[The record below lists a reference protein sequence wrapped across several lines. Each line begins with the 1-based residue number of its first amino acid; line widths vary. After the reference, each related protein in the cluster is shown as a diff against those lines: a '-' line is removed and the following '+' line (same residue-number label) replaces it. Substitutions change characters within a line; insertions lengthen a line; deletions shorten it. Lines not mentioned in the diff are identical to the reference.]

1 MSEAPSG
8 AAIVTQMKPV
18 GVFIDG
24 RHLQVD
30 ARMTILQAAESE
42 GVYIPTLCHD
52 PRLAPA
58 ARCGL
63 CVVEVAGLGMVQ
75 ACETPVSEGLEI
87 VTLSPAIAE
96 ARKSGSTNFFLT
108 TTPTA
113 SLPATTPARRV
124 STFPVTSRRSP
135 RVTMPGP
142 FGSSKNASLSPASS
156 AGCAR
161 GLARAPAGVRRW
173 MGSR

>member
-1 MSEAPSG
+1 
-8 AAIVTQMKPV
+8 MKPV

-42 GVYIPTLCHD
+42 GIYIPTLCHD

-63 CVVEVAGLGMVQ
+63 CLVEVAGAGMVQ

-87 VTLSPAIAE
+87 VTLSPEIAE
-96 ARKSGSTNFFLT
+96 ARKLRLNELLSNHNAYCEPPCHYACPAGST
-108 TTPTA
+108 
-113 SLPATTPARRV
+113 SPATWRAIAAGRR
-124 STFPVTSRRSP
+124 R
-135 RVTMPGP
+135 
-142 FGSSKNASLSPASS
+142 
-156 AGCAR
+156 
-161 GLARAPAGVRRW
+161 
-173 MGSR
+173 